1 MKMTKTSDQAILNAI
16 LRQDLGAFIAKVFQ
30 TVRPGDEYL
39 HNWHIDA
46 IVYCLMQAYQ
56 GSERRLIITQPPRSL
71 KSICTSVA
79 FVAWSLGHDPS
90 RGFAC
95 VSYSHLLATD
105 FARQFRMVV
114 TSDWYRALFPNM
126 QLCKATETDCETT
139 KGGGRFVVPVGGSFT
154 GRGADFII
162 VDDPIKATDAQSDK
176 RRTTVKGWHESTLL
190 SRLNNKIKGAIILVM
205 QRLHE
210 DDLAGKLLA
219 EGGWSNLNLPA
230 IAEEDQEIP
239 IGPGATYRRKM
250 DEVLHA
256 EREPRAVLEEL
267 KRGMGS
273 LTFSAQYQQ
282 RPIPLEGNLVRRQWI
297 RPYKS
302 APIRTTGA
310 QVVQSWDVASTT
322 SDTSDWSVCTTWLT
336 MKRVYYLLDVWRGRL
351 QFPALKRKLIAL
363 AVEHKPNRILIE
375 KSGPGLHL
383 IQEFRANPEAG
394 VPTPTGIRP
403 ENSKADRMAAQS
415 ARFEAGQVYLPE
427 QASWLGEYLHEILA
441 FPASRYDDQIDS
453 TSQFLTWAESRLWGD
468 IEPVYGRPLVRQ
480 LSNGVVIG

>member
-1 MKMTKTSDQAILNAI
+1 MKMIKTSDQAILHAI

-39 HNWHIDA
+39 YNWHIDA
-46 IVYCLMQAYQ
+46 IVHSLMQTYQ

-126 QLCKATETDCETT
+126 QLCKATETNCETT

-176 RRTTVKGWHESTLL
+176 RRTAVKGWHESTLL

-219 EGGWSNLNLPA
+219 NGGWSSP
-230 IAEEDQEIP
+230 
-239 IGPGATYRRKM
+239 
-250 DEVLHA
+250 
-256 EREPRAVLEEL
+256 
-267 KRGMGS
+267 
-273 LTFSAQYQQ
+273 
-282 RPIPLEGNLVRRQWI
+282 
-297 RPYKS
+297 
-302 APIRTTGA
+302 
-310 QVVQSWDVASTT
+310 
-322 SDTSDWSVCTTWLT
+322 
-336 MKRVYYLLDVWRGRL
+336 
-351 QFPALKRKLIAL
+351 
-363 AVEHKPNRILIE
+363 
-375 KSGPGLHL
+375 
-383 IQEFRANPEAG
+383 
-394 VPTPTGIRP
+394 
-403 ENSKADRMAAQS
+403 QS
-415 ARFEAGQVYLPE
+415 ACDRG
-427 QASWLGEYLHEILA
+427 GG
-441 FPASRYDDQIDS
+441 SRDS
-453 TSQFLTWAESRLWGD
+453 DRPRCDLSAED
-468 IEPVYGRPLVRQ
+468 GRSSPCRARATR
-480 LSNGVVIG
+480 GPRRA